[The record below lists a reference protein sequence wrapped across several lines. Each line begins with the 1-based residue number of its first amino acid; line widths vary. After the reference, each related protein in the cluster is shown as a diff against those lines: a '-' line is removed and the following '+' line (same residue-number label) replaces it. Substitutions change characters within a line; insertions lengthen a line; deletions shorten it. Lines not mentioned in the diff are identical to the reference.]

1 MPLSSAASSTVRPFG
16 TVISLPSIVILTVS
30 ISHSAYPFSSTPYH
44 RGHGGRTEDTEE
56 YFRKCLSRNIF
67 LTLCSSSVSSVVKS
81 RLLHEDHWSG
91 VVAVGF
97 DVFHDALHRDALL
110 GD

>member
-1 MPLSSAASSTVRPFG
+1 MPLSSAASRTVRPFG

-30 ISHSAYPFSSTPYH
+30 ISHSAYPLFAALYH

-56 YFRKCLSRNIF
+56 YFRKCLSQNIF
-67 LTLCSSSVSSVVKS
+67 LALCFSSVSSVVKG
-81 RLLHEDHWSG
+81 RLLHEDHRGG

-97 DVFHDALHRDALL
+97 DVLHDALHRDAL
-110 GD
+110 